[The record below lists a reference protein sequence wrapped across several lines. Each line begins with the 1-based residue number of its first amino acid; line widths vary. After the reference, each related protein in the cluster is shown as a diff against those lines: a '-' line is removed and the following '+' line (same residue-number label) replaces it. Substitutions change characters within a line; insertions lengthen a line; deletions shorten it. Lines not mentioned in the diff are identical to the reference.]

1 MIVDTSAVVSIAL
14 GEPGADRLTRL
25 LLDDPFPKLSAAT
38 LVEINAVLM
47 RRLRPEDQRRVEQLM
62 GLWGVEVVAFD
73 AEQARMATEA
83 YRDFGRGSGHPANL
97 NFGDCFSYALARISG
112 EPLLYGGEDFAR
124 TDISGPATH

>member
-83 YRDFGRGSGHPANL
+83 YRDFGRGSGHRANL

-112 EPLLYGGEDFAR
+112 EPLLYVGEDFAR